1 MITLIIFCVFLIIS
15 AAICKAVMD
24 TVQFKYEDSIFS
36 KMSQKKQNWFNPKI
50 SWKNKYK
57 NNDPKQGAKFFG
69 STTFLVWTTDA
80 WHFFQMIML
89 TSIQMVGAI
98 PIAIIIGKYV
108 LVTTIILT
116 IIYKIIFGALFEF
129 FWTLVFPKK

>member
-1 MITLIIFCVFLIIS
+1 
-15 AAICKAVMD
+15 
-24 TVQFKYEDSIFS
+24 
-36 KMSQKKQNWFNPKI
+36 MSQKKQNWFNPKI

-89 TSIQMVGAI
+89 TSIQLVGAI